1 MVDGYILLGRQHL
14 RNDYDDNI
22 IMEKVFHSLQEA
34 IKASYQIYNY
44 YAEKRQSSLVVAMNR
59 H

>member
-44 YAEKRQSSLVVAMNR
+44 AEKRQSSLVVAMNR